1 LGETSEF
8 LPFIQK
14 NIMKNLILILL
25 VFFYYPFLSQ
35 NLTFSEINS
44 KNILNL
50 LNAESIKNSEQGS
63 KTAVIQI
70 GDNNKANVYDRSK
83 KSDLMI
89 RQTGDFNTTLM
100 TNTNPEIEN
109 RQKVSVEG
117 NNNYIDITGNN
128 SNSKE
133 MQINLKTN
141 DKMIFVRHF

>member
-1 LGETSEF
+1 
-8 LPFIQK
+8 
-14 NIMKNLILILL
+14 MKNLILILL

-50 LNAESIKNSEQGS
+50 LDAESIKNSEQGS

-109 RQKVSVEG
+109 KQKVSVEG
-117 NNNYIDITGNN
+117 DNNYIDITGNN

>member
-1 LGETSEF
+1 
-8 LPFIQK
+8 
-14 NIMKNLILILL
+14 MKNLILILL

-50 LNAESIKNSEQGS
+50 LNAESIKNYEQGS

-109 RQKVSVEG
+109 KQKVSVEG
-117 NNNYIDITGNN
+117 DNNYIDITGNN

>member
-1 LGETSEF
+1 
-8 LPFIQK
+8 
-14 NIMKNLILILL
+14 MKNLILILL

-50 LNAESIKNSEQGS
+50 LNAESIKNYEQGS

>member
-1 LGETSEF
+1 
-8 LPFIQK
+8 
-14 NIMKNLILILL
+14 MKNLILILL

-50 LNAESIKNSEQGS
+50 LNAESIKNYEQGS

-109 RQKVSVEG
+109 KQKVSVEG
-117 NNNYIDITGNN
+117 DNNYVDITGNN

>member
-1 LGETSEF
+1 
-8 LPFIQK
+8 
-14 NIMKNLILILL
+14 MKNLILILL

-100 TNTNPEIEN
+100 ANTNPEIEN

>member
-1 LGETSEF
+1 
-8 LPFIQK
+8 
-14 NIMKNLILILL
+14 MKNLILILL

-50 LNAESIKNSEQGS
+50 LNAESIKKSEQGS

-100 TNTNPEIEN
+100 ANTNPEIEN

>member
-1 LGETSEF
+1 
-8 LPFIQK
+8 
-14 NIMKNLILILL
+14 MKNLILILL

>member
-1 LGETSEF
+1 
-8 LPFIQK
+8 
-14 NIMKNLILILL
+14 MKNLILILL

-109 RQKVSVEG
+109 KQKVSVEG
-117 NNNYIDITGNN
+117 NNNYIAVSYTHLDVY
-128 SNSKE
+128 KRQE
-133 MQINLKTN
+133 
-141 DKMIFVRHF
+141 

>member
-1 LGETSEF
+1 
-8 LPFIQK
+8 
-14 NIMKNLILILL
+14 MKNLILILL
-25 VFFYYPFLSQ
+25 VLFYYPFLSQ

-50 LNAESIKNSEQGS
+50 LDAESIKNSEQGS

-109 RQKVSVEG
+109 KQKVSVEG
-117 NNNYIDITGNN
+117 DNNYIDITGNN

>member
-1 LGETSEF
+1 
-8 LPFIQK
+8 
-14 NIMKNLILILL
+14 MKNLILILL

-50 LNAESIKNSEQGS
+50 LNAESIKNYEQDS

-109 RQKVSVEG
+109 KQKVSVEG

>member
-1 LGETSEF
+1 
-8 LPFIQK
+8 
-14 NIMKNLILILL
+14 MKNLILILL

-50 LNAESIKNSEQGS
+50 LNAESIKNYEQGS

-70 GDNNKANVYDRSK
+70 GDNNKANDYDRSK

-109 RQKVSVEG
+109 KQKVSVEG

>member
-1 LGETSEF
+1 
-8 LPFIQK
+8 
-14 NIMKNLILILL
+14 MKNLILILL

-50 LNAESIKNSEQGS
+50 LNVESIKNYEQGS

-109 RQKVSVEG
+109 KQKVSVEG
-117 NNNYIDITGNN
+117 DNNYIDITGNN

>member
-1 LGETSEF
+1 
-8 LPFIQK
+8 
-14 NIMKNLILILL
+14 MKNLILILL

-50 LNAESIKNSEQGS
+50 LNAESIKNYEQGS

-109 RQKVSVEG
+109 KQKVSVEG

>member
-1 LGETSEF
+1 
-8 LPFIQK
+8 
-14 NIMKNLILILL
+14 MKNLILILL

-100 TNTNPEIEN
+100 TNTNPQIEN
-109 RQKVSVEG
+109 KQKVSVEG

>member
-1 LGETSEF
+1 
-8 LPFIQK
+8 
-14 NIMKNLILILL
+14 MKNLILILL

-50 LNAESIKNSEQGS
+50 LDAESIKNSEQGS

-109 RQKVSVEG
+109 KQKVSVEG

>member
-1 LGETSEF
+1 
-8 LPFIQK
+8 
-14 NIMKNLILILL
+14 MKNLILILL

-50 LNAESIKNSEQGS
+50 LHAESIKNYEQGS

>member
-1 LGETSEF
+1 
-8 LPFIQK
+8 
-14 NIMKNLILILL
+14 MKNLILILL

-35 NLTFSEINS
+35 DLTFSEINS

-50 LNAESIKNSEQGS
+50 LNAESIKNYEQGS

-109 RQKVSVEG
+109 KQKVSVEG

>member
-1 LGETSEF
+1 
-8 LPFIQK
+8 
-14 NIMKNLILILL
+14 MKNLILILL

-109 RQKVSVEG
+109 KQKVSVEG
-117 NNNYIDITGNN
+117 DNNYIDITGNN

>member
-1 LGETSEF
+1 
-8 LPFIQK
+8 
-14 NIMKNLILILL
+14 MKNLILILL

-89 RQTGDFNTTLM
+89 RQTGDFNNTLM

>member
-1 LGETSEF
+1 
-8 LPFIQK
+8 
-14 NIMKNLILILL
+14 MKNLILILL

-50 LNAESIKNSEQGS
+50 LNAESIKNHEQGS

-109 RQKVSVEG
+109 KHKVSVEG

>member
-1 LGETSEF
+1 
-8 LPFIQK
+8 
-14 NIMKNLILILL
+14 MKNLILILL

-50 LNAESIKNSEQGS
+50 LNAESIKNYEQGS

-109 RQKVSVEG
+109 KKKVSVEG

>member
-1 LGETSEF
+1 
-8 LPFIQK
+8 
-14 NIMKNLILILL
+14 MKNLILILL

-50 LNAESIKNSEQGS
+50 LNAESIKNYEQGS

-70 GDNNKANVYDRSK
+70 GDNNKANDYDRSK

-109 RQKVSVEG
+109 KQKVSVEG
-117 NNNYIDITGNN
+117 DNNYIDITGNN

-133 MQINLKTN
+133 LQINLKTN

>member
-1 LGETSEF
+1 
-8 LPFIQK
+8 
-14 NIMKNLILILL
+14 MKNLILILL

-50 LNAESIKNSEQGS
+50 LNTESIKNSEQGS

-109 RQKVSVEG
+109 KQKVSVEG
-117 NNNYIDITGNN
+117 DNNYIDITGNN

>member
-1 LGETSEF
+1 
-8 LPFIQK
+8 
-14 NIMKNLILILL
+14 MKNLILILL

-35 NLTFSEINS
+35 DLTFSEINS

>member
-100 TNTNPEIEN
+100 TNTNPQIEN
-109 RQKVSVEG
+109 KQKVSVEG